1 MKLFKNNLNYVSIFI
16 IFFALLYFFVV
27 YPGTSYLQNWDFYW
41 RPSKH
46 IGYSNIYKSYFFDF
60 FNSFYLYNSEIGYDH
75 SSWYFNQLNPYYALS
90 FILEDNRSYFIQLSN
105 LISYIIGLFCL
116 IKISNY
122 LKLNN
127 IQKIFFVLILVTYLY
142 SFAYSQNDPRFNDL
156 MLLWIFLLFF
166 VELNLNKEINYKFYL
181 FFFVY
186 ISLVCSYFVIFHAF
200 IIITTY
206 AILFHKFRKT
216 QIRHLFFFFIINFF
230 IWLIVLLPILFA
242 AISDNSKDFDLSLI
256 FKSGAL
262 INFLIKYNQFALIR
276 EINIGS
282 DLFLYI
288 PIGLLL
294 FSIVNLSNFRL
305 FKNFLISIV
314 IISFLI
320 YFFNA
325 IIAQIYSGNFR
336 FFLNYFHIIII
347 LFIYFNLF
355 NLLKKPENKASIFIL
370 PFCFII
376 DLWWSNY
383 FLFEKSSLK
392 VFVFIFVVYLP
403 FILIFLKKFKNSA
416 IITTLVLVTF
426 FSIKPFSDLKVL
438 KGMASTTKFH
448 SIELYNDFIQC
459 FKTNT
464 PYQAYDRI
472 LASGIHSTK
481 RNYISIQNMLTERE
495 RGTDLN
501 ILYIYRESMNQELL
515 TSYEKML
522 KDYKYFGLRRFPP
535 AFLNKNTNKYMFS
548 DNYFTEIGANIAI
561 IFNDPEKKFS
571 SFKSFEYIANCKND
585 LYDADIYTSITPRG
599 SATLKKNDGTEI
611 KLKSK
616 SKNSWDISKLQ
627 YENSE
632 FVLRFAKFTTTKILI
647 DNKPV
652 KFSYEDG
659 NFIIPFSKG
668 NEIKILYE
676 NFIHK
681 MVFIATLFKYLI
693 LIILFLYFSMK
704 FFRKL
709 KLLKVNNL

>member
-1 MKLFKNNLNYVSIFI
+1 MKSFKNNINHVSIFI

-27 YPGTSYLQNWDFYW
+27 YPGTSYIQNWDFYW

-90 FILEDNRSYFIQLSN
+90 FILEDNKSYFIQLSN
-105 LISYIIGLFCL
+105 LISYIIALFCL
-116 IKISNY
+116 IKISNL
-122 LKLNN
+122 LKFNN

-181 FFFVY
+181 FFFIY

-200 IIITTY
+200 LIITTY
-206 AILFHKFRKT
+206 VILFHKFRKT
-216 QIRHLFFFFIINFF
+216 QIHHLFFFFIINLF
-230 IWLIVLLPILFA
+230 IWLIVLAPILFGV
-242 AISDNSKDFDLSLI
+242 ISNSGKGINLSLI

-262 INFLIKYNQFALIR
+262 IDFLIKYNQVAYIR
-276 EINIGS
+276 ELRIGS

-294 FSIVNLSNFRL
+294 FSIINLSNFRL

-314 IISFLI
+314 TISFLI
-320 YFFNA
+320 HFINQV
-325 IIAQIYSGNFR
+325 IAQIYTGNFR
-336 FFLNYFHIIII
+336 FFLNYYHIIII

-355 NLLKKPENKASIFIL
+355 NLLKKPENKSYIFIL

-376 DLWWSNY
+376 DLWWSKY
-383 FLFEKSSLK
+383 FRLNKPNLIDFA
-392 VFVFIFVVYLP
+392 FICVLYLP
-403 FILIFLKKFKNSA
+403 FILIFLKKFKNSS
-416 IITTLVLVTF
+416 IITTLVLIAF
-426 FSIKPFSDLKVL
+426 FSIKPFYDLKVL
-438 KGMASTTKFH
+438 KRSESPTKLH
-448 SIELYNDFIQC
+448 SIELYNDFIKC

-472 LASGIHSTK
+472 LATGIHKTE

-501 ILYIYRESMNQELL
+501 ILYVYRESMNKELL
-515 TSYEKML
+515 NSYKLML
-522 KDYKYFGLRRFPP
+522 KDYKYFGLRKFPP
-535 AFLNKNTNKYMFS
+535 AFYNKNTNEFRFS

-561 IFNDPEKKFS
+561 VFNDPEKKFT
-571 SFKSFEYIANCKND
+571 SFKSFEYIVNCKND
-585 LYDADIYTSITPRG
+585 LYEADIYTSIIPRG
-599 SATLKKNDGTEI
+599 SATLKKNDGNEI
-611 KLKSK
+611 KLISK
-616 SKNSWDISKLQ
+616 NKNSWDISKLQ

-632 FVLRFAKFTTTKILI
+632 FVLRFAKFTNTKILI

-652 KFSYEDG
+652 KFSYKDG
-659 NFIIPFSKG
+659 KFVIPFSKG

-681 MVFIATLFKYLI
+681 MVFIATLLKYLI
-693 LIILFLYFSMK
+693 LIILFLYFLTIS
-704 FFRKL
+704 FRKL
-709 KLLKVNNL
+709 KLSKINI